1 MKYHLAYLKMSQIN
15 IVIADDHKIFR
26 EGLAE
31 LLNNE
36 IELNVL
42 GGAGDRA
49 GILEILEVHNINV
62 VIMDIDM
69 GETSGIELT
78 SEILT
83 IYPELNVLA
92 LSMHGDK
99 NYILKMLE
107 SGAKG
112 YILKNAGKEEMLN
125 AIHTVANGNTYLSS
139 QVSSKL
145 IEHITNPTS
154 SKHNQSK
161 DTPITEREI
170 EVLKLIVDE
179 YSNSEIA
186 EKLFISVR
194 TVDTHRRNLLE
205 KLGVKNTAGLVKY
218 AIQKGLLDF

>member
-1 MKYHLAYLKMSQIN
+1 MEQIN
-15 IVIADDHKIFR
+15 IIIADDHKIFL
-26 EGLAE
+26 EGLSE
-31 LLNNE
+31 LLSKE
-36 IELNVL
+36 ADLNIL
-42 GGAGDRA
+42 GGAGNRLE
-49 GILEILEVHNINV
+49 ILEILESTSVHL

-69 GETSGIELT
+69 GELSGIDLT
-78 SEILT
+78 EEI
-83 IYPELNVLA
+83 IQKYPDLKVLA
-92 LSMHGDK
+92 LSMHGEK
-99 NYILKMLE
+99 NYIVKMLE
-107 SGAKG
+107 AGAKG

-145 IEHITNPTS
+145 IEHIINPEKT
-154 SKHNQSK
+154 KKQNLG
-161 DTPITEREI
+161 DIPITDREI
-170 EVLKLIVDE
+170 EVLRLIVEE

-218 AIQKGLLDF
+218 ALQKGLLDS

>member
-1 MKYHLAYLKMSQIN
+1 MEQIN
-15 IVIADDHKIFR
+15 IIIADDHKIFL
-26 EGLAE
+26 EGLSE
-31 LLNNE
+31 LLSKE
-36 IELNVL
+36 ADLNIL
-42 GGAGDRA
+42 GGAGNRLE
-49 GILEILEVHNINV
+49 ILEILESRSAHL

-69 GETSGIELT
+69 GELSGIDLT
-78 SEILT
+78 EEI
-83 IYPELNVLA
+83 IQKYPDLKVLA
-92 LSMHGDK
+92 LSMHGEK
-99 NYILKMLE
+99 NYIVKMLE
-107 SGAKG
+107 AGAKG

-145 IEHITNPTS
+145 IEHIINPEKT
-154 SKHNQSK
+154 KKQNLG
-161 DTPITEREI
+161 DIPITDREI
-170 EVLKLIVDE
+170 EVLRLIVEE

-218 AIQKGLLDF
+218 ALQKGLLDS